1 MTATKKSL
9 IQGDSAHLS
18 QDWRMI
24 SPPTSISLCMEFLL
38 WASRALDG
46 YFSAYS
52 LSRSGT
58 LPNSHT
64 HKDFQEDWTTQDLQ
78 RGWES
83 EAEKGLMR
91 EATSPCRTQVP
102 KGKSDSGSGVVK
114 AASLWRSSQEPL
126 LCYKSVKLLFR
137 NSEKC
142 LAWGRCIRAQTTEL
156 WAVMAKDVHSQ
167 WPTRNL
173 QMLSQLLSVFL
184 HHQEESRSLCS
195 YLWPAPL
202 LPVIHCI
209 ALEMPYPTKS
219 SEPSCQMSVGH
230 APVPA
235 DNYGSQGHPFYP
247 PLSSAHNLTCLP
259 SPHDPP
265 PLFCSHGY
273 LDGIL
278 WPFLPSSRMVGVGVL
293 QNLGH

>member
-1 MTATKKSL
+1 
-9 IQGDSAHLS
+9 
-18 QDWRMI
+18 
-24 SPPTSISLCMEFLL
+24 
-38 WASRALDG
+38 
-46 YFSAYS
+46 
-52 LSRSGT
+52 
-58 LPNSHT
+58 
-64 HKDFQEDWTTQDLQ
+64 
-78 RGWES
+78 
-83 EAEKGLMR
+83 MR

-142 LAWGRCIRAQTTEL
+142 LAWGHCIRAQTTEL

-173 QMLSQLLSVFL
+173 QLLSQLLSVFL
-184 HHQEESRSLCS
+184 YHQEESRSLCS

-209 ALEMPYPTKS
+209 ALKMPYPTKS

-265 PLFCSHGY
+265 PLFCPHGY

-278 WPFLPSSRMVGVGVL
+278 WPFLLHPEWWVLVSYKIWVIRTWFSRPWSIRLRSHDDTKHSRHRVL
-293 QNLGH
+293 EFLKEIHNRKFTVDRKFQSYTSQNLIWPQKFKQVGIEGHKGS